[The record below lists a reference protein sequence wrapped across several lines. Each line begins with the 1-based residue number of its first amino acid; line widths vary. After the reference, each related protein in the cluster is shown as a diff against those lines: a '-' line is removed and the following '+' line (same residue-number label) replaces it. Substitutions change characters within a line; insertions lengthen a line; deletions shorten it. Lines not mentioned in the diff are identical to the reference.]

1 MKVLTALVFLVA
13 LGLAGVSV
21 VLFRLA
27 FEPVDWDKGW
37 RGPVVL
43 ERTQRLTDDGIGGLW
58 TGDAFYPH
66 DCPGCETRERLWLD
80 LASDSTGWLIV
91 STDELNLLPFPIFG
105 RDYGRPEPCLAT
117 AVEVEVR
124 EGCLVSKTPTGL
136 NGRGWTY
143 EEGLFPERFRAERE
157 AQLDSSLRANRAEL
171 GCPVLA
177 RDSVT
182 DARALNREGD
192 QLIVE
197 GLGSA
202 FGQ

>member
-1 MKVLTALVFLVA
+1 MKVLTALALLVA
-13 LGLAGVSV
+13 LGLAVLSV

-27 FEPVDWDKGW
+27 FEPIDWDRGW
-37 RGPVVL
+37 RGPVIL
-43 ERTQRLTDDGIGGLW
+43 ERTQSLAGDGIGGLW
-58 TGDAFYPH
+58 TGEAFYPH

-91 STDELNLLPFPIFG
+91 STDELNLLPFSILG
-105 RDYGRPEPCLAT
+105 NDYGRPEPYLAT
-117 AVEVEVR
+117 AVEVQVR
-124 EGCLVSKTPTGL
+124 SGCLVSQTTTSL
-136 NGRGWTY
+136 DGRGWTY

-157 AQLDSSLRANRAEL
+157 AQLDGSLRANRAEL

-182 DARALNREGD
+182 DARALNWEGD
-192 QLIVE
+192 RLIVE